1 MWTNQQRRTERG
13 LRTLK
18 ISTIWYFTKEATV
31 GLSRNGLMTIATVLT
46 ITLSLIV
53 LGSFYIVIANSNYLM
68 DMAKSVLELR
78 VYLAD
83 EADPYVLQSKI
94 IEYQG
99 VKDIKYIPKEE
110 GAKWLEK
117 NLKVKDLFTATENP
131 LPNMI
136 SIKLRDD
143 AKVKTLAKKVELLD
157 GVAEVEY
164 GETFVEAMLII
175 IQIIWVLGM
184 VLGLILGLVVLYIII
199 NTIRITVYARRKEI
213 EIMKLVGATDWF
225 IRWPFM
231 VEGIVLGLIGAI
243 ISLLILSKGYS
254 LLVQYI
260 KQLAPFIPLMTERL
274 INKQLFVLMASLGL
288 CFGILGSMM
297 SLKKFLRV

>member
-1 MWTNQQRRTERG
+1 M
-13 LRTLK
+13 K
-18 ISTIWYFTKEATV
+18 IKTIWYFAKEASI

-53 LGSFYIVIANSNYLM
+53 LGSFYVVIANSNYLM

-78 VYLAD
+78 VYLKED
-83 EADPYVLQSKI
+83 ADPYVLQSKI

-99 VKDIKYIPKEE
+99 VKDVRYISKEE

-117 NLKVKDLFTATENP
+117 NLKVKDLFSATENP

-143 AKVKTLAKKVELLD
+143 AKVKTLAQKVELLD

-175 IQIIWVLGM
+175 IQIIWALGM
-184 VLGLILGLVVLYIII
+184 ALVLIIGVVVLYIII
-199 NTIRITVYARRKEI
+199 NTIRITVFARRKEI

-231 VEGIVLGLIGAI
+231 IEGIILGLIGAI
-243 ISLLILSKGYS
+243 ISLLLLSKGYS
-254 LLVQYI
+254 LLIQYI
-260 KQLAPFIPLMTERL
+260 KQLAPFIPLMTERA
-274 INKQLFVLMASLGL
+274 INRQLFVLMTSLGFF
-288 CFGILGSMM
+288 FGMSGSMM
-297 SLKKFLRV
+297 SLKKFLKV